1 MSRRFQV
8 RDGDTARL
16 VDVHGDGEVSIDGA
30 RFRVEPVGHGRLRVI
45 AADGRSELVSVAGP
59 LAAPWVF
66 ARGLAAEL
74 EVASEG
80 ARPAK
85 ARAPAGA
92 MTAPMPATVVSI
104 AAPVGTRVAQGDAVV
119 VLEAMKMELIVRAPH
134 DGVVSA
140 VHCHVGDLI
149 RPGTLVAELGP

>member
-16 VDVHGDGEVSIDGA
+16 VEVHGDGEVSVDGA
-30 RFRVEPVGHGRLRVI
+30 RFKVEPVDQGRLRVT
-45 AADGRSELVSVAGP
+45 ASDGRSQLVSLAGP
-59 LAAPWVF
+59 PAAPWVF
-66 ARGLAAEL
+66 ASGLVAEL
-74 EVASEG
+74 EVTPDG
-80 ARPAK
+80 ARTAK

-104 AAPVGTRVAQGDAVV
+104 AAPVGTRVVQGDAVV
-119 VLEAMKMELIVRAPH
+119 VLEAMKMELTVRAPH

-140 VHCHVGDLI
+140 VHCAVGDLI
-149 RPGTLVAELGP
+149 RPGTLVAELGE